1 MYLIIQTGDPVPTAM
16 NQFGRFS
23 DWFIQ
28 GLSLKP
34 DTESLVIDVHKKQKL
49 PDVVQAAEKLTGII
63 ITGSPAMVTD
73 QDEWLIYTQK
83 WLNQILDFSIPTLGV
98 CFGHQLLADLLGGQV
113 AYNKKGRNLG
123 VSEFSFS
130 ENASSDS
137 LLKSISHHSSIPTF
151 ASHLQHVKTLPK
163 SATLLGSCELDENHA
178 FRAEE
183 VLWGLQFHPEW
194 NIDIT
199 RTYIQA
205 RSEALIKEGV
215 DPDKKINQ
223 LQTCHQSYSLLAQFA
238 NFAASHHSKI

>member
-1 MYLIIQTGDPVPTAM
+1 MFLIIQTGDPVPTAM

-28 GLSLKP
+28 GMELSKKTL
-34 DTESLVIDVHKKQKL
+34 TVDVHLGQPL
-49 PDVVQAAEKLTGII
+49 PNARQIAETLTGII

-73 QDEWLIYTQK
+73 QDEWLIETQK
-83 WLNQILDFSIPTLGV
+83 WLNQIMAFNIPTLGV

-113 AYNKKGRNLG
+113 TYNSKGRNLG
-123 VSEFSFS
+123 LSEFSFS
-130 ENASSDS
+130 ENASTDL

-194 NIDIT
+194 NTDIT

-205 RSEALIKEGV
+205 RSVALIEEGG
-215 DPDKKINQ
+215 DPEEKINQ
-223 LQTCHQSYSLLAQFA
+223 LLPCNLAYKLLKKFPEIAKK
-238 NFAASHHSKI
+238 HVTI

>member
-1 MYLIIQTGDPVPTAM
+1 MYLIIQTGDPVPPAM

-34 DTESLVIDVHKKQKL
+34 NTESLVIDVHKEQKL
-49 PDVVQAAEKLTGII
+49 PAVAQTAEKLTGII

-73 QDEWLIYTQK
+73 KDEWLTYTQK
-83 WLNQILDFSIPTLGV
+83 WLNQVMTFNIPTLGI

-113 AYNKKGRNLG
+113 AYNSKGRNLG
-123 VSEFSFS
+123 LSEFNLST
-130 ENASSDS
+130 NANNDP
-137 LLKSISHHSSIPTF
+137 LLKPISQHTSIPTF

-163 SATLLGSCELDENHA
+163 SATLLGSCELDKNHA

-194 NIDIT
+194 DIEIT
-199 RTYIQA
+199 QTYIQA
-205 RSEALIKEGV
+205 RSDALVKEGV
-215 DPDKKINQ
+215 NPDERVQQ
-223 LQTCHQSYSLLAQFA
+223 LQSCDQSYSLLAQFA
-238 NFAASHHSKI
+238 DFAQNHRS